1 MQIKTEDLIL
11 VLVSSCCSNND
22 PSLGGLEVICTH
34 SISCSLGDE
43 EYKISLSELQSSC
56 QQEPFPFKD
65 SKRIYFFTF
74 SSNNIHLHSLV
85 HNYFLSL
92 QRASL
97 HLLPSSLLCA
107 CDPFASLL
115 QEPLWILSKP
125 PRWSTVTFLCQS
137 PYFNCICKI
146 SFALKANTFVGSGV

>member
-34 SISCSLGDE
+34 SVSWSLGDE

-56 QQEPFPFKD
+56 QQELLTFKD
-65 SKRIYFFTF
+65 SERIYFFTF
-74 SSNNIHLHSLV
+74 SSNQIHLHSLV

-107 CDPFASLL
+107 CESFASLL
-115 QEPLWILSKP
+115 QESLWFLPKP
-125 PRWSTVTFLCQS
+125 RRWSTVTFLCQS
-137 PYFNCICKI
+137 PYFNYICKI
-146 SFALKANTFVGSGV
+146 SFALTGNTFVSSGV